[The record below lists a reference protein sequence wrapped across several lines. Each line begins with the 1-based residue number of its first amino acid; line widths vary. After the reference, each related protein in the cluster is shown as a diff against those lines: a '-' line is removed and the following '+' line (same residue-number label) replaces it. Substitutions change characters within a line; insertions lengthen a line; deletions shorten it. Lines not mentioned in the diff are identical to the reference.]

1 MTRTV
6 VFDVGDVLV
15 PTLSLHAV
23 VGAGLGLPEAEF
35 LSGFWTGRGAYDLG
49 GAASEYW
56 TGVLGAWGR
65 EADPDLMAELE
76 RRDAERW
83 SVLPDEQAA
92 LVAERAAAGDRLALL
107 SNAPAP
113 LASAVR
119 AAAWSDPF
127 DVLVFSCDLGVGKP
141 DPELFARAAALLGP
155 GETVFL
161 DDKAEN
167 VEAARAHGWDAHVWV
182 GVEDAREWLAR

>member
-1 MTRTV
+1 MRRTV

-23 VGAGLGLPEAEF
+23 VGEGLGLPEAEF
-35 LSGFWTGRGAYDLG
+35 LSGFWTGRVAYDLG

-56 TGVLGAWGR
+56 AGVLEAWGR

-76 RRDAERW
+76 RRDAARW

-113 LASAVR
+113 LACAVR

-141 DPELFARAAALLGP
+141 DPELFARASALLGP

-167 VEAARAHGWDAHVWV
+167 VEAAREHGWDAHVWV
-182 GVEDAREWLAR
+182 GVEDAREWLSP